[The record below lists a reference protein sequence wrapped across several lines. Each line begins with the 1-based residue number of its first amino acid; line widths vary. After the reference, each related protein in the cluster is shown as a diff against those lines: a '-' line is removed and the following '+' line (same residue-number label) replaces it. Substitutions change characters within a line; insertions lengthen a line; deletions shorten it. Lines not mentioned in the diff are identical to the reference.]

1 MYQVEVL
8 VKKIFQDA
16 IVPFRATEGSSFWDV
31 SAEEDITLKRNLVTS
46 VPTGLAFGVPSG
58 YEMEI
63 RPRSGL
69 SIHKIILANSPGSLD
84 SDYRGELKIL
94 LLNLGNKDYL
104 IRKGD
109 RIAQIG
115 VKPNPEINFQIV
127 RDLPETDRGSG
138 GFGSTGR

>member
-1 MYQVEVL
+1 MYFVEVKVRRVL
-8 VKKIFQDA
+8 AEAQIPTK
-16 IVPFRATEGSSFWDV
+16 ATQGSAFYDV
-31 SAEEDITLKRNLVTS
+31 YTPEEAVLKRDLVTQI
-46 VPTGLAFGVPSG
+46 PTGLYFEVPEG

-69 SIHKIILANSPGSLD
+69 SLHKILLANSPGTLD

-94 LLNLGNKDYL
+94 LLNLGNKDYS
-104 IRKGD
+104 IKKGD

-115 VKPNPEINFQIV
+115 VRPIPRIEFV
-127 RDLPETDRGSG
+127 EGELSRPSRGEG